1 MEAETT
7 DEGTILQSYFICSNI
22 YFKTEE
28 RKQNERAEEAR
39 RENEKNM
46 VQSALGDKKSKLG
59 VSFLYDM
66 PNNIMPRGNS
76 TTFDGSYSNVSIIY
90 ILFKVFKI

>member
-7 DEGTILQSYFICSNI
+7 DEGTLLQSF
-22 YFKTEE
+22 FKIFQSFLQAEE
-28 RKQNERAEEAR
+28 RKQTERAEEAR

-66 PNNIMPRGNS
+66 PNNIMPRGNI
-76 TTFDGSYSNVSIIY
+76 N
-90 ILFKVFKI
+90 

>member
-7 DEGTILQSYFICSNI
+7 DEGMLLQSF
-22 YFKTEE
+22 FKIFQSFLQAEE
-28 RKQNERAEEAR
+28 RKQTERAEEAR

-66 PNNIMPRGNS
+66 PNNIMPRGN
-76 TTFDGSYSNVSIIY
+76 FN
-90 ILFKVFKI
+90 